1 MDGIL
6 SEYRDLQATAGHF
19 SGKTTNERYHKSVL
33 STSPHDLNLQNEI
46 IPNELLTI
54 YENLK
59 TANNTIFPFSRR
71 ESSKFWVHKSVSKI
85 TRLITSKINAVQSSH
100 CGVCDDG
107 YISRSTCR
115 NLRVRTATVSALQ
128 STGMGVQTL
137 SWQYLNSKTS
147 QKKYRHIDIV
157 PCPYTQPLSPADCT
171 ISFYLLLH
179 VAAAHCNHLQGVP
192 LALSQ
197 SDSVEVPSVPVVTN
211 ICNSRLKHVGANKNR
226 LCNSLA
232 TFGKDGQDMYR
243 G

>member
-1 MDGIL
+1 MMDGIL
-6 SEYRDLQATAGHF
+6 SEYRDVQATAGHF
-19 SGKTTNERYHKSVL
+19 SGKTTNERYHKSVP

-71 ESSKFWVHKSVSKI
+71 KSSKFWVHKSLSKI

-137 SWQYLNSKTS
+137 SWRYLNSKTS
-147 QKKYRHIDIV
+147 QKKYQHTDTV
-157 PCPYTQPLSPADCT
+157 LT
-171 ISFYLLLH
+171 
-179 VAAAHCNHLQGVP
+179 AHCNHLQGAP
-192 LALSQ
+192 IREHSTLSTF
-197 SDSVEVPSVPVVTN
+197 PVRQCGSAKCT
-211 ICNSRLKHVGANKNR
+211 CCHKYWQFAAQTCRS
-226 LCNSLA
+226 
-232 TFGKDGQDMYR
+232 Q
-243 G
+243 